1 MKISVCIF
9 FRYFMKKVNQWI
21 GFVVKQPGNAELSP
35 WARDF
40 SLLEFPENG
49 LYSEYLEMGN

>member
-1 MKISVCIF
+1 
-9 FRYFMKKVNQWI
+9 MKKVNQWI